1 MKYSA
6 SIFDMD
12 GLLIDSEKIA
22 LRTFQEKCDEHQLG
36 DQLSLYNRILGT
48 NDQTTQ
54 LILKKTLPDSIDSEL
69 FMSEWL
75 DNYLRVTSAGVP
87 LMKGVENLLDALGR
101 YKVPMAV
108 ATSTRSDRAR
118 DKLHK
123 SGLLHRFDAIIGGD
137 QIENG
142 KPAPDIYLKAAATLQ
157 TDPEHCIA
165 LEDSPN
171 GVRAAH
177 AAGMHVIQIPELVQ
191 PDTALLALG
200 HTVLPDLDEVI
211 SYLEL

>member
-1 MKYSA
+1 
-6 SIFDMD
+6 MD

-22 LRTFQEKCDEHQLG
+22 LRTFQEKCDEHHLG
-36 DQLSLYNRILGT
+36 DQLPLYNQILGT
-48 NDQTTQ
+48 NDHTTQ
-54 LILKKTLPDSIDSEL
+54 IILKNTLPDSIDTNR
-69 FMSEWL
+69 FISEWL
-75 DNYLRVTSAGVP
+75 ENYLRVTSTGVP
-87 LMKGVENLLDALGR
+87 LMKGVENLLDALTR
-101 YKVPMAV
+101 YKVPLAV

-123 SGLLHRFDAIIGGD
+123 SGLLHRFDAIVGGD

-142 KPAPDIYLKAAATLQ
+142 KPAPDIYLKAAASLRI
-157 TDPEHCIA
+157 DPEHCIA
-165 LEDSPN
+165 FEDSPN

-177 AAGMHVIQIPELVQ
+177 AAGMHVVQIPELVQ